1 MIRYP
6 ITRRHALALSAFGL
20 TGLVAGCGILP
31 QVNEPIEL
39 YTLTPKST
47 FPPDLPAVNWQLVVE
62 TPTAPAGIDS
72 ARIALSRS
80 SYTLEYFAK
89 VGWTD
94 RSPEM
99 IQTLLI
105 ESMESTEKIV
115 GVGMESIGLRPD
127 FLLKTD
133 LREFQ
138 AVYSEGSEIP
148 YVHVRISALL
158 VKMPDRRI
166 VASISPEQKATAA
179 GTGFTDI
186 IDAFDEAL
194 GRVLRDIVVFTL
206 IEGQK
211 AFV

>member
-1 MIRYP
+1 MMTYRLS
-6 ITRRHALALSAFGL
+6 RRRALALSSVGL
-20 TGLVAGCGILP
+20 AGLAAGCGILP
-31 QVNEPIEL
+31 QINEPIEL

-47 FPPDLPAVNWQLVVE
+47 FPGDLPTVGWQLVVE

-72 ARIALSRS
+72 ARIALQRT

-94 RSPEM
+94 RAPEM
-99 IQTLLI
+99 VQTLLI
-105 ESMESTEKIV
+105 ESMESTGKIV

-127 FLLKTD
+127 YLLKSD

-138 AVYSEGSEIP
+138 AVYEGGSEVP
-148 YVHVRISALL
+148 NVLVRVSALL
-158 VKMPDRRI
+158 VRLPERRI
-166 VASISPEQKATAA
+166 VAALSPEAKVTAK
-179 GTGFTDI
+179 GTGFTDV

-206 IEGQK
+206 VEGQR
-211 AFV
+211 AYV